1 MSKESPPRRPQTF
14 SEKLAER
21 PRARIFTIFTIL
33 GFAVTP
39 TAIVVLLAH
48 PAAAIPKPESGIRF
62 ESVIAA
68 VLIGAHLLCAILA
81 RRYWKN
87 EVPKPR
93 PEHDNE

>member
-1 MSKESPPRRPQTF
+1 MSEESPPRRPQTF
-14 SEKLAER
+14 SEKLSER

-33 GFAVTP
+33 GLAVTP
-39 TAIVVLLAH
+39 TAVVVLLVH
-48 PAAAIPKPESGIRF
+48 PSTTGAQGRSGIRF

-68 VLIGAHLLCAILA
+68 ALIGAHLLCAFLA

-93 PEHDNE
+93 TKDDDE